1 MRFVFVALA
10 MSLISMMITNARA
23 AGLTPDQMCGWK
35 IVCDSNAAPSE
46 RYAAE
51 QFQLLFKGLTGTE
64 LAVVTSLTVGE
75 GAILIGPDAA
85 SKAGLP
91 PIGKGVDEE
100 TLRIQVDQRSV
111 AIDGGRPRGTL
122 YGVYEFFEELCGV
135 RYLTFDD
142 TYYPP
147 DAHSK
152 VIALGTRQFTPKF
165 AFRWSYYGETNQN
178 PEFAARL
185 HTNTVTDKPE
195 LGGITGYHLVNHCV
209 AYLVPPAVYGKSHPE
224 YYAEVNGKRIW
235 DTTDGGGP
243 QLCLTNPKVRDVLA
257 AAIEEE
263 IQKNPDQRN
272 FNIAQMDNANYCT
285 CPNCKALDDR
295 EGSHAGTMIAFVNSV
310 AEIVEKKH
318 PNVLLSTFAY
328 WYTRKPPKTIR
339 PRHNVMVQLCSIEC
353 CTLHAID
360 DPSCALNREFCH
372 DMKVWNRLCD
382 KLFIWHYNTNFS
394 AYTLPFPN
402 LRSIGKS
409 VSYFAKHSGR
419 GVFMQAAGNGFSTE
433 MSDLRNYVMS
443 RCLWKPG
450 RDSWAEA
457 IEFCKLHYR
466 ESADPIIAYLTD
478 LHDRVQ
484 AAGAHPTCF
493 STEST
498 LCVTPDSA
506 RRMMAYFNE
515 AISLAKSDV
524 VRDRVE
530 KASLCVNRAALSGS
544 SIDLV
549 YADDVCKPDLT
560 GLDPNLLDTYVAMCK
575 KFGVT
580 MESEGIST
588 ESYISGIRNFY
599 GGLKAVRI
607 ENKTWRIVLL
617 PGSNGKLV
625 EMTYKPT
632 GRNLIKPHRAFN
644 RFRYEEWVRSGHGP
658 SGSQLLSYEV
668 ANLQP
673 DSVSLSLTARDGTKF
688 ERKISLSSDAVHFD
702 TEITAGV
709 DRSLDLWVHPEYD
722 AGTSSA
728 DPQTVQIYVKQ
739 GDKLLHANKGWK
751 NALSNPAQEAK
762 VRESARFGYFAM
774 FNDELKYGVEE
785 RFAPD
790 QFRELALF
798 WGISRQQV
806 NLELIPRVMSLARGE
821 KTHYGYEV
829 RYLAEKPGE
838 QGIGKRD

>member
-1 MRFVFVALA
+1 MRFAFVPLA
-10 MSLISMMITNARA
+10 ICLLSMAIARA
-23 AGLTPDQMCGWK
+23 SAASITPDEMTGWK
-35 IVCDSNAAPSE
+35 IVCDGDVAD
-46 RYAAE
+46 RYAAQ
-51 QFQLLFKGLTGTE
+51 QFQQLFKGLTGSE
-64 LAVVTSLTVGE
+64 LAIVPTVKSGE
-75 GAILIGPDAA
+75 GAILIGPDAVL
-85 SKAGLP
+85 KAGLP
-91 PIGKGVDEE
+91 APGKGTGEE
-100 TLRIQVDQRSV
+100 ALRIQISAHTV

-147 DAHSK
+147 DAHTTP
-152 VIALGTRQFTPKF
+152 IAFGTRKFTPQF

-185 HTNTVTDKPE
+185 HTNTVTNKAE

-209 AYLVPPAVYGKSHPE
+209 AYLVPPAVYGKTHPE
-224 YYAEVNGKRIW
+224 YYAEINGKRIW

-243 QLCLTNPKVRDVLA
+243 QLCLTNPAVRDVLA
-257 AAIEEE
+257 AALEEE

-272 FNIAQMDNANYCT
+272 FNIAQMDNGNYCT
-285 CPNCKALDDR
+285 CPNCKALDEQ

-310 AEIVEKKH
+310 AEIIEKRH
-318 PNVLLSTFAY
+318 PKVLVSTFAY

-360 DPSCALNREFCH
+360 DPTCALNREFCH
-372 DMKVWNRLCD
+372 DMKVWNKLCD

-457 IEFCKLHYR
+457 MEFCKLHYR
-466 ESADPIIAYLTD
+466 ESAGPIIQYLTD
-478 LHDRVQ
+478 LHNRVQ
-484 AAGAHPTCF
+484 AAGAHPSCF
-493 STEST
+493 PTESS
-498 LCVTPDSA
+498 LCITPDA
-506 RRMMAYFNE
+506 TRQMMAQFKE
-515 AISLAKSDV
+515 AMALAKSDV

-530 KASLCVNRAALSGS
+530 KASLCAYRAALSGS
-544 SIDLV
+544 SINLV
-549 YADDVCKPDLT
+549 YTGDVCRPDLS
-560 GLDPNLLDTYVAMCK
+560 GLDPNLLDTYQAMCK

-580 MESEGIST
+580 MESEAIT
-588 ESYISGIRNFY
+588 TDSYISGLRSFF
-599 GGLKAVRI
+599 GGLKAVKI
-607 ENKTWRIVLL
+607 ENDTWRIVLL

-632 GRNLIKPHRAFN
+632 GRNIIKPTRAFN
-644 RFRYEEWVRSGHGP
+644 RFRYEEWVRSGAGP
-658 SGSQLLSYEV
+658 SGRQFLSYDV
-668 ANLQP
+668 TNITP
-673 DSVSLSLTARDGTKF
+673 DSINLALTAEDGTRF
-688 ERKISLSSDAVHFD
+688 ERSIALKSDAIRFD
-702 TEITAGV
+702 TTITAGV

-722 AGTSSA
+722 AGTTA
-728 DPQTVQIYVKQ
+728 PDPKTVCIYVKQ
-739 GDKLLHANKGWK
+739 GDSIVQANKGWK
-751 NALSNPAQEAK
+751 DALSNPVQEALI
-762 VRESARFGYFAM
+762 REASRYGYFAM
-774 FNDELKYGVEE
+774 YNQKLKYGVEQ
-785 RFAPD
+785 RFAPE
-790 QFRELALF
+790 QFREITLF
-798 WGISRQQV
+798 WGMSRQQV
-806 NLELIPRVMSLARGE
+806 NLELIPAATSLARGQQ
-821 KTHYGYEV
+821 THYGYEV
-829 RYLAEKPGE
+829 RYL
-838 QGIGKRD
+838 GKAP